1 MDLKINNKV
10 ALVLAASKG
19 LGRAI
24 ATTLAEE
31 GASVV
36 IGSRDQNELNKT
48 AVDIKAAT
56 GNLNITAIAIDV
68 NDQVQIE
75 NIITQTVKI
84 YGSVDILVNNAGG
97 PPFGKFETFNDEQ
110 WLAAFNQNLLSFVR
124 TSRLVIPYMQKA
136 GFGRIVNIISGS
148 VKSVLANSVLST
160 TMRMGVVGMAKLL
173 SDEVAIHGITVNNV
187 APGLILTDRIKHTL
201 PTGINLV
208 EALKEK
214 VKAIPSGRIG
224 KPEELAALVAFLAS
238 EQAAYITGT
247 TIPVDGGSTRA
258 IY

>member
-1 MDLKINNKV
+1 MDLKLNNKV

-31 GASVV
+31 GASIV
-36 IGSRDQNELNKT
+36 IGSRDQAELEKT
-48 AVDIKAAT
+48 ASAIKTAT
-56 GNLNITAIAIDV
+56 GNLNITAIVVDV
-68 NDQVQIE
+68 NKPEQIE
-75 NIITQTVKI
+75 HIITQTVKT
-84 YGSVDILVNNAGG
+84 YGNINILVNNAGG
-97 PPFGKFETFNDEQ
+97 PPFNKFETFDDEQ

-124 TSRLVIPYMQKA
+124 TSRMAIPYMQKT
-136 GFGRIVNIISGS
+136 GFGRIINIISGS

-160 TMRMGVVGMAKLL
+160 TMRMGIVGMAKLL

-187 APGLILTDRIKHTL
+187 APGLILTDRIKDTL
-201 PTGINLV
+201 PKGVNT
-208 EALKEK
+208 EDALIEK
-214 VKAIPSGRIG
+214 TKAIPAGRIG

-247 TIPVDGGSTRA
+247 TINVDGGSTRA